1 MTIKQQIEK
10 LEPIDKSRLIKSFVS
25 SGEKERIDI
34 TYYFNKE
41 SGHFF
46 ASVIFGKLAQGP
58 PGYAHG
64 GAIAS
69 VLDESMGTAAWING
83 FKVMTAT
90 LKVNYYSSVK
100 LDEQLFV
107 ETWVD
112 HIEGK
117 KVWMK
122 GKLIS
127 ENETKLYSES
137 TGLFIILNN
146 EKIKSLETNIK
157 KHTIDDIFK

>member
-1 MTIKQQIEK
+1 MIVTIFDNDSNCFFSFIFFFSFLFFFFNDTATTEIYTFS
-10 LEPIDKSRLIKSFVS
+10 LHDALPIS
-25 SGEKERIDI
+25 
-34 TYYFNKE
+34 
-41 SGHFF
+41 
-46 ASVIFGKLAQGP
+46 
-58 PGYAHG
+58 
-64 GAIAS
+64 IAS

-112 HIEGK
+112 HVEGK